1 MSKLYGIGVGPGDP
15 ELITLKAINTIKS
28 CSIIAVPK
36 SGDNEKVALTIA
48 KSVINDFNKEVIEIY
63 MPMTRDKNILNE
75 SHNKE
80 ADLIIDYLK
89 NGQSV
94 GFLTLGDPSIYSTY
108 TYIHKRVLE
117 KGYEAKV
124 IPGVPSFCAVAAKL
138 NEPLVE
144 GGEALHI
151 IPASYEN
158 LKNELDFSGTKVL
171 MKSGKSIGKVK
182 NIINEKGLNGKMVQ
196 RCGMDGEEVFHSLKD
211 VDENSSYFSIV
222 VVKDVKNND

>member
-1 MSKLYGIGVGPGDP
+1 MKLYGIGVGPGDGD
-15 ELITLKAINTIKS
+15 LITIKAIKAIKN

-36 SGDNEKVALTIA
+36 SGDNEKVALKIA
-48 KSVINDFNKEVIEIY
+48 KNAIEDFDKQVVEIN
-63 MPMTRDKNILNE
+63 MPMTRDKDLLNK
-75 SHNKE
+75 SHNE
-80 ADLIIDYLK
+80 AANTIIDYLK
-89 NGQSV
+89 KRQSV

-108 TYIHKRVLE
+108 TYIHKRVLD
-117 KGYEAKV
+117 KGYEAEI

-138 NEPLVE
+138 NIPLVE

-158 LKNELDFSGTKVL
+158 LDDEISLSGTKVL

-182 NIINEKGLNGKMVQ
+182 SVLKEKNMEAKMVQ
-196 RCGMDGEEVFHSLKD
+196 KCGMEGERIYKSL
-211 VDENSSYFSIV
+211 DEIDEKSSYFSIV

>member
-1 MSKLYGIGVGPGDP
+1 MIKLYGIGVGPGDAD
-15 ELITLKAINTIKS
+15 LITVKAINTIKS

-36 SGDNEKVALTIA
+36 SGDNEKVALSIA
-48 KSVINDFNKEVIEIY
+48 KQAIGDFDKEVIEIN
-63 MPMTRDKNILNE
+63 MPMTRDKDLLNK
-75 SHNKE
+75 SHND
-80 ADLIIDYLK
+80 AANIIIDYLK

-117 KGYEAKV
+117 KGYEAEI

-138 NEPLVE
+138 NTPLVE

-158 LKNELDFSGTKVL
+158 LEESISLLGTKVL
-171 MKSGKSIGKVK
+171 MKSGKSIGRVK
-182 NIINEKGLNGKMVQ
+182 NLLEEKGMEAKMVQ
-196 RCGMDGEEVFHSLKD
+196 KCGMEGEKVYKSL
-211 VDENSSYFSIV
+211 DEIDEKSSYFSIV
-222 VVKDVKNND
+222 VVKDVENND